1 MYTQQQR
8 TGWSSWAMFAGFMM
22 IMLGIFQA
30 IEGLVAIFDDDWYL
44 VNNKGLVLSV
54 DYAAWGWVH
63 FLLGILIAC
72 AGVAIFN
79 GRTWARIV
87 GCVLAL
93 ASAVTNLAFIAAY
106 PAWSIIVIA
115 IDVLVIYALCMH
127 GGELRHDT

>member
-1 MYTQQQR
+1 M
-8 TGWSSWAMFAGFMM
+8 G
-22 IMLGIFQA
+22 LGPLPA
-30 IEGLVAIFDDDWYL
+30 RDPDRV
-44 VNNKGLVLSV
+44 
-54 DYAAWGWVH
+54 
-63 FLLGILIAC
+63 

-93 ASAVTNLAFIAAY
+93 ASTITNLAFIAAY

-115 IDVLVIYALCMH
+115 IDVLVIYSLCMH